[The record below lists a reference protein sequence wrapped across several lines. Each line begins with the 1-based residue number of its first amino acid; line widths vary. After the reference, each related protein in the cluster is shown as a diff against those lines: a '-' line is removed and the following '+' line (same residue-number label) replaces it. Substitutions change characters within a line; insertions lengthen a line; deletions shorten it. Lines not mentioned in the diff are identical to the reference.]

1 VLPNCLSLPRQD
13 KTARASG
20 EFDPRRDC
28 LRSYTDLCVSMRM
41 PCRNHLRISASEKW
55 QEPKSKEPEEEEEE
69 DVPFWKKPHPIR
81 DHASPAKIKAISRA
95 LVGTLR
101 TIKSPPPPPKSWREK
116 YDSNGN
122 PVGVPWWQCSED
134 TPPPSL
140 RPKLNLP

>member
-1 VLPNCLSLPRQD
+1 MENAKWILNIQWQMTGVEVQVDTNIGKHLTALGHTLTSL
-13 KTARASG
+13 TG
-20 EFDPRRDC
+20 
-28 LRSYTDLCVSMRM
+28 
-41 PCRNHLRISASEKW
+41 
-55 QEPKSKEPEEEEEE
+55 EEEEEE

-101 TIKSPPPPPKSWREK
+101 TIKGPPPPPKSWREK

-140 RPKLNLP
+140 RPKSNLPVLE